1 MQRWSWYVFRVFM
14 LQLWGFLSKKLPHPP
29 KKRKK
34 GGVIF
39 VCSGLERIEKS
50 LKIHKNGWLC
60 EALESWKF
68 LHSQPSLVHDK
79 WDIFWLTS
87 FESYIR
93 ACITSLRVMTTFSR
107 KIFTS
112 NTLKIEVARTSLIC
126 NYYLAM
132 QKIVCHSSLLHNFAK
147 RVSLEQ

>member
-1 MQRWSWYVFRVFM
+1 MCFVC
-14 LQLWGFLSKKLPHPP
+14 LCCNDGGFYLRNSPIPP

-68 LHSQPSLVHDK
+68 IHSPSLVHDK
-79 WDIFWLTS
+79 WDIFWLNS
-87 FESYIR
+87 FESCIR
-93 ACITSLRVMTTFSR
+93 ACITSLRVMTNFGR
-107 KIFTS
+107 NIFTS

-132 QKIVCHSSLLHNFAK
+132 QKIVCHSYLLQNCAK